1 MLLRATQS
9 SSNEGWELDMIKLP
23 RAITTQH
30 NWSRTEFYGLKSL
43 LKMQICNRRGLAL
56 ARHEEAK
63 HQGRRTVTRIV
74 PREQWHNGSCQRA
87 VGNFQKSITCWFVLV
102 LGLCSLLAFF
112 FFFFLSETGLGI
124 LFSIFIL
131 ANGRLA
137 SHSSY
142 MTPKEPPNSPWKIYQ
157 TF

>member
-1 MLLRATQS
+1 M
-9 SSNEGWELDMIKLP
+9 MKLP
-23 RAITTQH
+23 RAKTTQH
-30 NWSRTEFYGLKSL
+30 SWSRTELYDLKSL
-43 LKMQICNRRGLAL
+43 LKMQICNRRSLAL

-63 HQGRRTVTRIV
+63 HHGTRTVTRTV
-74 PREQWHNGSCQRA
+74 PREQWHKGSCQIA

-112 FFFFLSETGLGI
+112 SPSETGLDI

-142 MTPKEPPNSPWKIYQ
+142 MTPPREPPNSPWRTY
-157 TF
+157 